1 MSSDLQGPEKATA
14 EEVEEAGVPASV
26 ARPQA
31 VEPSF
36 IKRGRVSFGT
46 MLKEAANYRELR
58 RTPYGLR
65 PVLIFT
71 LLSVVL
77 AIDGSV
83 LGAAIPEITLDLNIR
98 VIEIIRILVG
108 IQLFLILASIG
119 LAFYADRHKRAPI
132 VGIGAIFMGLS
143 TFLSTRV
150 TKSSGS
156 AAGQFGAT
164 RGFDSLGEVALGTP
178 IGSLLADYY
187 PPESRGKVFALN
199 GVINR
204 VILITAPLTIAWL
217 VGLTDLKWRLPYM
230 IAAPL
235 LVLVGIVVIIFLKE
249 PVRGYM
255 ERKAMGAS
263 EEVALIPEE
272 PPSIGEAW
280 RTVWSIRTVRRL
292 FLAEIP
298 NRSGDIMFGIFLPF
312 FLFQDYG
319 LNITE
324 RAFIATAIGVAT
336 LPFGFL
342 AGGMVD
348 TLLSRR
354 PSRVL
359 VFSGM
364 LALAGS
370 FMVLVIGLRPPLWL
384 IVIGLVLFGCL
395 GSLLGPARGVLFVQ
409 IVPAHVRTLGSAVR
423 ALAAIPATVLWTFAA
438 GYFIERYGFQGAIM
452 ASFPFFLIGS
462 LLELSAAGYFERDMR
477 AAMASQIASE
487 EWRRAKAEGRGKLL
501 VCRNVDVEYDG
512 VQVLF
517 DVDFDVEE
525 GQIIGLL
532 GTNGAGKSTLLRAI
546 SGTQEA
552 SGGAI
557 VFDGRDITH
566 MPPHEI
572 AHRNVI
578 HMPGGR
584 GIFPGLSVRE
594 NISLGTWMN
603 PEDEKQRV
611 EEIFRIF
618 PVLRERQSAKA
629 SALSGGEQQMLGLA
643 QAFLSKPRLLMIDE
657 LSLGLSPAVVQQLI
671 EIIRKIHETGVTII
685 LVEQSVNVALTLAD
699 RAIFME
705 KGEIRF
711 FGDTKD
717 LLQRPDI
724 LRAVYIKGSGALTE
738 GAPATALKS
747 QRELRQYE
755 IERSRTILE
764 VKDVSKSY
772 GGIKAV
778 DSVSFEL
785 KEGQSLGLI
794 GPNGA
799 GKTTLFDLVSGYQI
813 PDAGQIIFDNVDIT
827 NLRADERANRRMV
840 RRFQDA
846 RLFPSLSAFEN
857 LLIALDRRLEV
868 KSTILTALQLPR
880 VRQSERRVRLR
891 ADRLLDLLELGPYRD
906 KFVKELSTGLRRIVD
921 LACVLAT
928 EPKVLLLDEP
938 SSGIAQAEAEGLAAL
953 LRRVRFETGCSMLI
967 IEHDMP
973 LITAISDELIAM
985 HEGRVLTRGTPEEVL
1000 ENEQVIESYLGTSEQ
1015 VVKRSGI
1022 LT

>member
-1 MSSDLQGPEKATA
+1 MSTDLEGPDAA
-14 EEVEEAGVPASV
+14 VPESI
-26 ARPQA
+26 ARPQG

-36 IKRGRVSFGT
+36 LKRGRVSFTT

-58 RTPYGLR
+58 KTPYGLR

-71 LLSVVL
+71 LLSIVL
-77 AIDGSV
+77 ALDGSV
-83 LGAAIPEITLDLNIR
+83 LTAAIPEITLDLNIR

-108 IQLFLILASIG
+108 IQLFLILASIA
-119 LAFYADRHKRAPI
+119 LAFYADRWKRAPI

-150 TKSSGS
+150 TKTSGS
-156 AAGQFGAT
+156 ATGQFGAT
-164 RGFDSLGEVALGTP
+164 RGFDSLGEVILGVP
-178 IGSLLADYY
+178 QSSLLADYY
-187 PPESRGKVFALN
+187 PPESRGKVFALS

-204 VILITAPLTIAWL
+204 VILVTAPLTIAWM
-217 VGLTDLKWRLPYM
+217 VGLTDLKWRLPYL
-230 IAAPL
+230 ISTPL
-235 LVLVGIVVIIFLKE
+235 LVLMGIVVILFLKE
-249 PVRGYM
+249 PIRGYM

-263 EEVALIPEE
+263 EEVARIPEE

-280 RTVWSIRTVRRL
+280 RTVWSIRTIRRL
-292 FLAEIP
+292 FIAEIP
-298 NRSGDIMFGIFLPF
+298 NRSGDLIFGIFLPF
-312 FLFQDYG
+312 YLFQDYG
-319 LNITE
+319 LGITE
-324 RAFIATAIGVAT
+324 RALVATAIGVAA

-342 AGGMVD
+342 AGGVLD
-348 TLLSRR
+348 VLLTRR
-354 PSRVL
+354 PSRIL
-359 VFSGM
+359 VFSG
-364 LALAGS
+364 LLSLGVS
-370 FMVLVIGLRPPLWL
+370 FMALVISLKPPLWVVVGGL
-384 IVIGLVLFGCL
+384 ILYSCFSALV
-395 GSLLGPARGVLFVQ
+395 GPARGVLFVQ
-409 IVPAHVRTLGSAVR
+409 IIPAHVRTLGTAVR
-423 ALAAIPATVLWTFAA
+423 LLAAIPATALWTFAA
-438 GYFIERYGFQGAIM
+438 GYFIDRYGFQGAIF
-452 ASFPFFLIGS
+452 AAFPFWLVGS
-462 LLELSAAGYFERDMR
+462 LIELSAAGFFERDMR
-477 AAMASQIASE
+477 AAVASQIASE
-487 EWRRAKAEGRGKLL
+487 EWRRAKSEGRGKLL

-517 DVDFDVEE
+517 DIDFDVEE
-525 GQIIGLL
+525 GQIIALL

-557 VFDGRDITH
+557 VFDGRDVTH

-572 AHRNVI
+572 AHRSVI

-584 GIFPGLSVRE
+584 SIFPGLSVRE
-594 NISLGTWMN
+594 NVLLGTWMSQG
-603 PEDEKQRV
+603 DEKARL
-611 EEIFRIF
+611 EEVFRIF
-618 PVLRERQSAKA
+618 PILKERQNARA

-671 EIIRKIHETGVTII
+671 EVIRKIHETGVTII

-711 FGDTKD
+711 FGETKE
-717 LLQRPDI
+717 LLRRPDI
-724 LRAVYIKGSGALTE
+724 LRAVYIKGAGALTE

-755 IERSRTILE
+755 IGQARTILE
-764 VKDVSKSY
+764 VKEVAKSY

-778 DSVSFEL
+778 DSVSLEL

-799 GKTTLFDLVSGYQI
+799 GKTTLFDLISGYQI
-813 PDAGQIIFDNVDIT
+813 PDSGRIIFDNADIT

-846 RLFPSLSAFEN
+846 RLFPSLTAFEN

-868 KSTILTALQLPR
+868 KSTVLTALQLPQ

-985 HEGRVLTRGTPEEVL
+985 HEGKVLTRGAPEEVL

-1015 VVKRSGI
+1015 VVQRSGI
-1022 LT
+1022 LS